1 MSSLKFA
8 SILLVVSLTF
18 FACAGRNQTVKFD
31 RYYFAVLDAQVESER
46 THEYHT
52 MDRIFDLNR
61 NSRNSDLLLTE
72 LLDYR
77 LGAGGGEILTEF
89 ITEKGRKM
97 LPLLK
102 RKRAQ
107 PLNCSPKYES
117 ICIESME
124 ARNEDIDLMID
135 AIEKGIVL
143 WAVEPSPK
151 R

>member
-1 MSSLKFA
+1 MSSLKMI
-8 SILLVVSLTF
+8 SIFIAVALTF
-18 FACAGRNQTVKFD
+18 LSCAERNQTVKFD

-52 MDRIFDLNR
+52 MDRIYDLNR
-61 NSRNSDLLLTE
+61 NSRNPDLLLPE

-77 LGAGGGEILTEF
+77 LGAGGAESLTQL

-102 RKRAQ
+102 RKRAK
-107 PLNCSPKYES
+107 PLGCLPKYQS
-117 ICIESME
+117 ICIKSLE
-124 ARNEDIDLMID
+124 ARNKDIDLMID

-143 WAVEPSPK
+143 RAEEPSPK
-151 R
+151 

>member
-1 MSSLKFA
+1 MSSLKII
-8 SILLVVSLTF
+8 SIFLVVSLASF
-18 FACAGRNQTVKFD
+18 DCADGNQTVKFD

-52 MDRIFDLNR
+52 MDRIYDLNK
-61 NSRNSDLLLTE
+61 NSRNSDFLLTE

-77 LGAGGGEILTEF
+77 LGAGGAESLTEL

-107 PLNCSPKYES
+107 PLDCLPKYES
-117 ICIESME
+117 ICIRSME
-124 ARNEDIDLMID
+124 ARNKDIDLMID

-143 WAVEPSPK
+143 WAEEPSPK

>member
-1 MSSLKFA
+1 MSSLRITSTFIA
-8 SILLVVSLTF
+8 VALTF
-18 FACAGRNQTVKFD
+18 LGCAERNQTVKFD

-52 MDRIFDLNR
+52 MDRIYDLNQ
-61 NSRNSDLLLTE
+61 NSRNPDLLLPE

-77 LGAGGGEILTEF
+77 LGAGGAESLMQL

-102 RKRAQ
+102 KKRAK
-107 PLNCSPKYES
+107 PLDCLPKYES
-117 ICIESME
+117 ICIKSLE
-124 ARNEDIDLMID
+124 ARNKDMDLMID

-143 WAVEPSPK
+143 RAEEPSPK
-151 R
+151 